1 MVMARYMKK
10 NIRRLSTSFR
20 TIPSNWLQSSRASVG
35 EAVELASGVVK
46 PVELDSD
53 VGEVAL
59 MVADVVAS
67 VGVLKSVELVRKL
80 NWLGSKR
87 TELQRQ

>member
-20 TIPSNWLQSSRASVG
+20 TSPSNWLQSSGASVG

-46 PVELDSD
+46 TVELDSD
-53 VGEVAL
+53 AIVDEVAS
-59 MVADVVAS
+59 MVAIVAAS
-67 VGVLKSVELVRKL
+67 VGVLKSVELVR
-80 NWLGSKR
+80 
-87 TELQRQ
+87 E

>member
-10 NIRRLSTSFR
+10 NIKRLSTSFR
-20 TIPSNWLQSSRASVG
+20 TIPSNWLQSSGASVG

-46 PVELDSD
+46 TVELDSEAI

-59 MVADVVAS
+59 MVAIVAAS
-67 VGVLKSVELVRKL
+67 VGVLKSVELVRK
-80 NWLGSKR
+80 
-87 TELQRQ
+87 